1 MTEPLGHQTAGE
13 TREASKALKA
23 WGLGLAIAVL
33 ILAVTH
39 AWGFFPIAIAVVSIV
54 LSVVGAIRNPAMRGV
69 SSAAAIVAAI
79 AGALTG
85 LHG

>member
-1 MTEPLGHQTAGE
+1 MNKRLEHQTAGE
-13 TREASKALKA
+13 TREASKALTA
-23 WGLGLAIAVL
+23 WGLGLAIAAL

-39 AWGFFPIAIAVVSIV
+39 AWGLFPLAIAVVAIV
-54 LSVVGAIRNPAMRGV
+54 LAVVGAIRNPAMRGV